1 MEVSKKTFSEF
12 MKIRDAQ
19 FVIPI
24 YQRNYAWEKSHCKQL
39 FEDVLSAAEADDH
52 FVGSIVYVRDGV
64 ATTQRLVIIDGQ
76 QRVTTV
82 SLLYLAVVRA
92 LTDEKEKRM
101 ISNRF
106 LFNEDMLPE
115 RERLKLRPTANNDD
129 AYRRLINEDDGEF
142 SGYSRVVE
150 NYRFFAAWV
159 HAGNVKQVQKGLGK
173 LKIVEICLE
182 QGDDAQKI
190 FESMNSTGLDLSD
203 ADLIRNYILMSLPER
218 EQNRV
223 FESYWRRIEESA
235 RLRALNKDRV
245 SDFVRHYLT
254 LKHRELP
261 AMKQVYRFF
270 KKKHANNYPD
280 GGKISPEMEATLAEM
295 SKFSGYFQKILNPED
310 ESNPEIRRH
319 LENLRRLEVGVCH
332 PFLLEV
338 YRDYADNKIDSS
350 IFINVLELI
359 QSYVWRRSIIGLPTQ
374 GMNKTFISLYRDIK
388 DGEAK
393 GYLAAA
399 ERAFTKRRGAQRLPS
414 NDEVFAGLKTS
425 DVYNIRANN
434 RNYFLERLENDGNN
448 EPIDIENSDITVE
461 HIFPQNCNQWH
472 LAADEGEAMKKRIHT
487 IANLAL
493 SGNNGALGNKSFLEK
508 RDMNQGGK
516 KQGYKFSNCPLTR
529 QLADYDKWGIAEMDL
544 RLESI
549 KRRFV
554 KIWRYPDTPTASDA
568 EEEIGISE
576 MDDND
581 ERKIV
586 AYTFFGKRREVGP
599 REVVEMYEDIVKKL
613 FDIDPQAF
621 IAGELGKIVTL
632 CKSISELPA
641 SAQKRGR
648 YRSLPGGYYFSAHSN
663 TPQKIKDLRKLLE
676 ALDLTDELQLTLAN
690 N

>member
-1 MEVSKKTFSEF
+1 MEVFKKAFSEF
-12 MKIRDAQ
+12 MKFPDTQ

-24 YQRNYAWEKSHCKQL
+24 YQRNYAWEKSHCAQL

-52 FVGSIVYVRDGV
+52 FVGSIVDVIERTDS
-64 ATTQRLVIIDGQ
+64 TQRLVIIDGQ

-82 SLLYLAVVRA
+82 SLIYLAVANA
-92 LTDEKEKRM
+92 LLDQNERQKILKQ
-101 ISNRF
+101 F
-106 LFNEDMLPE
+106 LINEYNAE
-115 RERLKLRPTANNDD
+115 EERLKLRPTANNGD
-129 AYRRLINEDDGEF
+129 AYRHLINKGDSEYSD
-142 SGYSRVVE
+142 YSRVVE
-150 NYRFFAAWV
+150 NYRFFAARV
-159 HAGNVKQVQKGLGK
+159 NAGNVKQVQKGLDK
-173 LKIVEICLE
+173 LKIVEIRLE
-182 QGDDAQKI
+182 PRLDDAQKI

-203 ADLIRNYILMSLPER
+203 ADLIRNYILMNLPEK

-235 RLRALNKDRV
+235 RFRALNKDRV

-261 AMKQVYRFF
+261 AMRQVYRIF
-270 KKKHANNYPD
+270 KKKHANNYS
-280 GGKISPEMEATLAEM
+280 GEKISPEMEATLAEM

-310 ESNPEIRRH
+310 ESHPEIRRH

-338 YRDYADNKIDSS
+338 YRDYADNKIDSN

-359 QSYVWRRSIIGLPTQ
+359 QSYVWRRFIVGLSTQ
-374 GMNKTFISLYRDIK
+374 GMNKTFISLYRDIE
-388 DGEAK
+388 DVEAK

-399 ERAFTKRRGAQRLPS
+399 ESAFTKRRGAQRLPS
-414 NDEVFAGLKTS
+414 NDEVFAGLNTS

-461 HIFPQNCNQWH
+461 HIFPQNCSQWH
-472 LAADEGEAMKKRIHT
+472 LSADEEAAMKKRIHT

-493 SGNNGALGNKSFLEK
+493 SGNNSALGNKSFLEK

-516 KQGYKFSNCPLTR
+516 KQGYRFSKCLLTR
-529 QLADYDKWGIAEMDL
+529 QLAGYDKWEIAEMDL

-554 KIWRYPDTPTASDA
+554 EIWRYPDTPTASDS

-586 AYTFFGKRREVGP
+586 AYTFFGERREVGQ
-599 REVVEMYEDIVKKL
+599 VVAMYEDIVKKL
-613 FDIDPQAF
+613 FDMDPQAF
-621 IAGELGKIVTL
+621 IAGELGEIVTL
-632 CKSISELPA
+632 RKSISELPV
-641 SAQKRGR
+641 STQKPSL
-648 YRSLPGGYYFSAHSN
+648 YRSLPGGYYFSAHSS
-663 TPQKIKDLRKLLE
+663 TSQKIKNLRKLLE
-676 ALDLTDELQLTLAN
+676 ALELTDELQLTLAN

>member
-1 MEVSKKTFSEF
+1 MKVFEKTFSEF

-52 FVGSIVYVRDGV
+52 FVGSIVYVSEGT
-64 ATTQRLVIIDGQ
+64 ASTPRLVIIDGQ

-82 SLLYLAVVRA
+82 SLLYIAVVRA

-101 ISNRF
+101 ILNRF
-106 LFNEDMLPE
+106 LFNEDMPE

-129 AYRRLINEDDGEF
+129 AYRRLINESDGEYN
-142 SGYSRVVE
+142 GYSRVLE

-159 HAGNVKQVQKGLGK
+159 NAGNVKQVQKGLDK
-173 LKIVEICLE
+173 LKIVEICLG

-203 ADLIRNYILMSLPER
+203 ADLIRNYILMNLPER

-223 FESYWRRIEESA
+223 FEAYWRRIEESA
-235 RLRALNKDRV
+235 RLHASDKDRV

-254 LKHRELP
+254 LKHHELP

-280 GGKISPEMEATLAEM
+280 GGKISPEMGATLAEM

-310 ESNPEIRRH
+310 ESNSKIRRH

-338 YRDYADNKIDSS
+338 YRDYADKKIDSN
-350 IFINVLELI
+350 IFISVLELI
-359 QSYVWRRSIIGLPTQ
+359 QSYVWRRFVIGLPTQ
-374 GMNKTFISLYRDIK
+374 GMNKTFISLYRDIE
-388 DGEAK
+388 DVEAK

-399 ERAFTKRRGAQRLPS
+399 ERAFTKRRGARRFPS
-414 NDEVFAGLKTS
+414 NDEVFAGLNTL
-425 DVYNIRANN
+425 DAYNIRANN
-434 RNYFLERLENDGNN
+434 RNYFLERLENDGSN

-461 HIFPQNCNQWH
+461 HIFPQNCSQWH
-472 LAADEGEAMKKRIHT
+472 LSADEEEAMKKRIHT

-516 KQGYKFSNCPLTR
+516 EQGYKFSNCPLTR

-554 KIWRYPDTPTASDA
+554 EIWRYPDMPTVSDA

-576 MDDND
+576 MDGND
-581 ERKIV
+581 ARKIV
-586 AYTFFGKRREVGP
+586 AYTFFGKRRKVGKM
-599 REVVEMYEDIVKKL
+599 VVMYADIVQKL
-613 FDIDPQAF
+613 FDLDRQAF
-621 IAGELGKIVTL
+621 INGQLGAIIDLQTSPRNFPNWLTNYRQLAAGFWFAT
-632 CKSISELPA
+632 
-641 SAQKRGR
+641 
-648 YRSLPGGYYFSAHSN
+648 HSS
-663 TPQKIKDLRKLLE
+663 TSQKIKNLRKLLE
-676 ALDLTDELQLTLAN
+676 ELGVTDELQLTLAN